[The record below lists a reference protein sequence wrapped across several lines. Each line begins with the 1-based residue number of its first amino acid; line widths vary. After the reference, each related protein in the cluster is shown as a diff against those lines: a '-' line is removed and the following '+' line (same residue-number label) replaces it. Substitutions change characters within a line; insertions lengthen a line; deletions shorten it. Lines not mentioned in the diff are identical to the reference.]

1 MENQETSESPTRLA
15 PLFPSDQKSTASEA
29 SSAEASSSHFPSG
42 VVSPSGLTAAGP
54 PLFFSSAVH
63 ENSLSHSRLT
73 PLSDGGGRGTARGIQ
88 EPQRSAS
95 PSLRLPGARPQAPES
110 PASRH
115 SPGALQLS
123 PGSPRRQATSAP
135 SPSVSHGSGL
145 STQRRP
151 PRQSAR
157 PGTEQRQQL
166 SPGEATSPATW
177 RSGNRGGKE
186 DALRQAS
193 PSQARASSASRVS
206 PRIVGVYAASVTNAT
221 GGANAKKRGLKLSED
236 GGAFGDETRIPQ
248 AESGRQRLDREGA
261 ATEGDVEPRTTGDA
275 HPRAAR
281 PALGLATSSGDGKSP
296 RGSRVCTA
304 GKTGGERGEEDCER
318 VEESQDAP
326 RATPGAD
333 SGPSYK
339 AGAIRQQPG
348 SPETFQLMPV
358 VGDRAIAT
366 GARKRKKK
374 KSAFRRRSAD
384 GGERPEK
391 PPVGKGGS
399 LFLHPALGDDSEE
412 HSRPGEDEGH
422 PTSALCSTEC
432 CGLFWRR
439 RWHAMKGG
447 FWGWGFTNRPR
458 EGPRYYLSEI
468 FAALIIALTQVPEA
482 ASFAMMANLP
492 PAIGVHSAWLIGL
505 FACGLGGR
513 PGMING
519 VTGSFAATIAAYVTR
534 RCAESACTYEG
545 VETLVASVFL
555 AGLILMIF
563 AYSRLA
569 CLVQLIPA
577 SVTIGFCNGIAIII
591 FLAQLQIFKDP
602 STGAY
607 ITGNRA
613 AWMAG
618 ECCLAAV
625 IMEGWKK
632 VPFVGKLLPGSL
644 ISMVAAGLVEFL
656 VARPLF
662 DTKTPTIG
670 EVAELTAN
678 SALPS
683 PFFAQSHLDFKSNV
697 QVHRAIMQG
706 VMLAVVAILETLMTV
721 EVVDIY
727 AAQAALPPEP
737 PAACSGKR
745 EALLG
750 RLLPRLKG
758 PSQPPQTPA
767 EAGYPGVFSPAS
779 SGDKFGLY
787 NGVASAGGR
796 EAGEEE
802 EGAEGRCPN
811 AKLRGSSSREF
822 GENRDCDGMSSG
834 GFDTKQLRRGVSSE
848 NTSRGSASLS
858 PRASPR
864 TERDSLQEERE
875 TKRIQ
880 MPAEL
885 PSRKAERVRG
895 GADGPKD
902 GRKSPE
908 LSSGASSPSR
918 QLFLHG
924 ENSEMQSELR
934 SGRVSSCSSRSFS
947 GPHAVSVQARRGGEE
962 TTVEE
967 KSEVFS
973 REAFAVRVDREAG
986 AGRRDASDMGLRA
999 GSMATRAGSMATRA
1013 GGTQEH
1019 SALLWENPNR
1029 EDDERTDV
1037 ASGLGELESRRANR
1051 GEEGLDEAEGEKER
1065 RKPAVKGDG
1074 DQQIWAAGV
1083 ANIVCAFFGG
1093 MGGGAMIGLS
1103 VMNLRSG
1110 GKGKES
1116 GFLHAVFVFVL
1127 IAGAYKVL
1135 NFLPIAALA
1144 GIMFCVAFHTFK
1156 WFSLPMVVASFLP
1169 ETLRWKHPCLVQ
1181 KITRADAII
1190 VVIVTLCC
1198 KFLNVALAA
1207 GIGIFIAA
1215 LVFAWEANR
1224 RFCVEAAE
1232 DEKRQIKYYEVQG
1245 PLCFS
1250 TAHKFESAFNYDED
1264 PPTVMC
1270 MLSGSTRLFDYSAM
1284 ASMNA
1289 VSRGYLRRGKTLH
1302 FKGMSHGCLNMMAKA
1317 NHLMQHMDY
1326 ELIELEVPPIHNL
1339 VEVHPDDDRESALA
1353 ESLFA
1358 PSHAASRTSF
1368 SRKQGQAAFASRA
1381 VDSLPRHTSSS
1392 LSRVLT
1398 GSGQQQPSADVS
1410 EGRSE
1415 KRWVLERQ
1423 ETPVCVPD
1431 DASQKCVFKRQ
1442 GESEASKRTACET
1455 TAGASLSFSLFV
1467 GGPGDL
1473 QAHDEET
1480 ESAPGGE
1487 RGRRSNARRVD

>member
-1 MENQETSESPTRLA
+1 
-15 PLFPSDQKSTASEA
+15 
-29 SSAEASSSHFPSG
+29 
-42 VVSPSGLTAAGP
+42 
-54 PLFFSSAVH
+54 
-63 ENSLSHSRLT
+63 
-73 PLSDGGGRGTARGIQ
+73 
-88 EPQRSAS
+88 
-95 PSLRLPGARPQAPES
+95 
-110 PASRH
+110 
-115 SPGALQLS
+115 
-123 PGSPRRQATSAP
+123 
-135 SPSVSHGSGL
+135 
-145 STQRRP
+145 
-151 PRQSAR
+151 
-157 PGTEQRQQL
+157 
-166 SPGEATSPATW
+166 
-177 RSGNRGGKE
+177 
-186 DALRQAS
+186 
-193 PSQARASSASRVS
+193 
-206 PRIVGVYAASVTNAT
+206 
-221 GGANAKKRGLKLSED
+221 
-236 GGAFGDETRIPQ
+236 
-248 AESGRQRLDREGA
+248 
-261 ATEGDVEPRTTGDA
+261 
-275 HPRAAR
+275 
-281 PALGLATSSGDGKSP
+281 
-296 RGSRVCTA
+296 
-304 GKTGGERGEEDCER
+304 
-318 VEESQDAP
+318 
-326 RATPGAD
+326 
-333 SGPSYK
+333 
-339 AGAIRQQPG
+339 
-348 SPETFQLMPV
+348 
-358 VGDRAIAT
+358 
-366 GARKRKKK
+366 
-374 KSAFRRRSAD
+374 
-384 GGERPEK
+384 
-391 PPVGKGGS
+391 
-399 LFLHPALGDDSEE
+399 
-412 HSRPGEDEGH
+412 
-422 PTSALCSTEC
+422 
-432 CGLFWRR
+432 
-439 RWHAMKGG
+439 
-447 FWGWGFTNRPR
+447 
-458 EGPRYYLSEI
+458 
-468 FAALIIALTQVPEA
+468 
-482 ASFAMMANLP
+482 
-492 PAIGVHSAWLIGL
+492 
-505 FACGLGGR
+505 
-513 PGMING
+513 
-519 VTGSFAATIAAYVTR
+519 
-534 RCAESACTYEG
+534 
-545 VETLVASVFL
+545 
-555 AGLILMIF
+555 
-563 AYSRLA
+563 
-569 CLVQLIPA
+569 
-577 SVTIGFCNGIAIII
+577 
-591 FLAQLQIFKDP
+591 
-602 STGAY
+602 
-607 ITGNRA
+607 
-613 AWMAG
+613 
-618 ECCLAAV
+618 
-625 IMEGWKK
+625 
-632 VPFVGKLLPGSL
+632 VGKLLPGSL

-1019 SALLWENPNR
+1019 SALLWENANR

-1051 GEEGLDEAEGEKER
+1051 GEEELAEAEGEKER

-1116 GFLHAVFVFVL
+1116 
-1127 IAGAYKVL
+1127 
-1135 NFLPIAALA
+1135 
-1144 GIMFCVAFHTFK
+1144 
-1156 WFSLPMVVASFLP
+1156 
-1169 ETLRWKHPCLVQ
+1169 
-1181 KITRADAII
+1181 
-1190 VVIVTLCC
+1190 
-1198 KFLNVALAA
+1198 
-1207 GIGIFIAA
+1207 
-1215 LVFAWEANR
+1215 
-1224 RFCVEAAE
+1224 
-1232 DEKRQIKYYEVQG
+1232 
-1245 PLCFS
+1245 
-1250 TAHKFESAFNYDED
+1250 
-1264 PPTVMC
+1264 
-1270 MLSGSTRLFDYSAM
+1270 
-1284 ASMNA
+1284 
-1289 VSRGYLRRGKTLH
+1289 
-1302 FKGMSHGCLNMMAKA
+1302 
-1317 NHLMQHMDY
+1317 
-1326 ELIELEVPPIHNL
+1326 
-1339 VEVHPDDDRESALA
+1339 
-1353 ESLFA
+1353 
-1358 PSHAASRTSF
+1358 
-1368 SRKQGQAAFASRA
+1368 
-1381 VDSLPRHTSSS
+1381 
-1392 LSRVLT
+1392 
-1398 GSGQQQPSADVS
+1398 
-1410 EGRSE
+1410 
-1415 KRWVLERQ
+1415 
-1423 ETPVCVPD
+1423 
-1431 DASQKCVFKRQ
+1431 
-1442 GESEASKRTACET
+1442 
-1455 TAGASLSFSLFV
+1455 
-1467 GGPGDL
+1467 
-1473 QAHDEET
+1473 
-1480 ESAPGGE
+1480 
-1487 RGRRSNARRVD
+1487 

>member
-15 PLFPSDQKSTASEA
+15 PLLPSNQKSTASEA
-29 SSAEASSSHFPSG
+29 SSIETSSSHFPSG
-42 VVSPSGLTAAGP
+42 VLSPSVPTAAGP
-54 PLFFSSAVH
+54 SLFFSSAVH
-63 ENSLSHSRLT
+63 ANSLSPSRLT
-73 PLSDGGGRGTARGIQ
+73 PLSDGGGRGTARGSQ

-95 PSLRLPGARPQAPES
+95 PSLRLPGARPAAPES
-110 PASRH
+110 PALRH
-115 SPGALQLS
+115 SPGDLQLS
-123 PGSPRRQATSAP
+123 PGSPQRQATSAT
-135 SPSVSHGSGL
+135 SPSVPHGSGL

-151 PRQSAR
+151 PRHSAR

-166 SPGEATSPATW
+166 SPGEATSPSTW
-177 RSGNRGGKE
+177 RSGSRGGKE
-186 DALRQAS
+186 DALSQPS

-206 PRIVGVYAASVTNAT
+206 PRIVGVYATSATNAT
-221 GGANAKKRGLKLSED
+221 GGANAKKRGLQLSED
-236 GGAFGDETRIPQ
+236 EGAFGDETRIPR
-248 AESGRQRLDREGA
+248 AESGRRRLDREGA
-261 ATEGDVEPRTTGDA
+261 ATEGEVECRTTDEA

-281 PALGLATSSGDGKSP
+281 PVSGCATSSGDGKS
-296 RGSRVCTA
+296 SRDSRACTA
-304 GKTGGERGEEDCER
+304 GKTGGARGEEGCER
-318 VEESQDAP
+318 VEASQDAF

-333 SGPSYK
+333 NRPSYE
-339 AGAIRQQPG
+339 AGASRQQPG
-348 SPETFQLMPV
+348 SPETFRLMPV

-374 KSAFRRRSAD
+374 KSGFRRRSAD

-412 HSRPGEDEGH
+412 HARRGEDEGH

-432 CGLFWRR
+432 CGRFWRR
-439 RWHAMKGG
+439 RWHVMRGG

-458 EGPRYYLSEI
+458 EGARYYMSEI

-534 RCAESACTYEG
+534 TCSESACVYEG

-555 AGLILMIF
+555 AGVMLMIF

-607 ITGNRA
+607 ITGDRA

-618 ECCLAAV
+618 DCCLAAV

-644 ISMVAAGLVEFL
+644 ISMVAAGLIEFL

-683 PFFAQSHLDFKSNV
+683 PFFSQSHLDFRNNL
-697 QVHRAIMQG
+697 QVHRALVQG

-737 PAACSGKR
+737 PAAFSGRR

-758 PSQPPQTPA
+758 PSQPPQSPA

-787 NGVASAGGR
+787 NGAASAGGR
-796 EAGEEE
+796 DAGEEE
-802 EGAEGRCPN
+802 EGAEQRCSN
-811 AKLRGSSSREF
+811 AKLRGSGSCEF
-822 GENRDCDGMSSG
+822 GENRDCDGISSR
-834 GFDTKQLRRGVSSE
+834 GFDAKQMRRGVSSE
-848 NTSRGSASLS
+848 NTSRGSASVS

-864 TERDSLQEERE
+864 TERDILQEERE
-875 TKRIQ
+875 QKGFQ
-880 MPAEL
+880 VLAGS
-885 PSRKAERVRG
+885 PSRE
-895 GADGPKD
+895 DE
-902 GRKSPE
+902 RKSPE
-908 LSSGASSPSR
+908 LFSGASSPSGR
-918 QLFLHG
+918 LFLHG
-924 ENSEMQSELR
+924 EHSEMQSELR
-934 SGRVSSCSSRSFS
+934 SGHVSSCSSRSFA
-947 GPHAVSVQARRGGEE
+947 GLQAVSVQARRGGEE
-962 TTVEE
+962 TTAEE
-967 KSEVFS
+967 KIEVL
-973 REAFAVRVDREAG
+973 REAFAVRVDREVG
-986 AGRRDASDMGLRA
+986 AGRRDASDVRLRA
-999 GSMATRAGSMATRA
+999 ESVATRA
-1013 GGTQEH
+1013 GGTREH
-1019 SALLWENPNR
+1019 SASLRENGNR

-1037 ASGLGELESRRANR
+1037 ASGLGGSDSRRANR
-1051 GEEGLDEAEGEKER
+1051 GEELDEAEGENER

-1270 MLSGSTRLFDYSAM
+1270 MLSGNTRLFDYSAM

-1326 ELIELEVPPIHNL
+1326 ELIELDVPPIHNL

-1381 VDSLPRHTSSS
+1381 LDSLPRHTSSS

-1398 GSGQQQPSADVS
+1398 GSGHQQPSADVS
-1410 EGRSE
+1410 ESRSE

-1442 GESEASKRTACET
+1442 GESEASKRTAYET
-1455 TAGASLSFSLFV
+1455 TAGASLSLSRCFC
-1467 GGPGDL
+1467 GPGDL

-1487 RGRRSNARRVD
+1487 HREEGNKREKSRLKGREREQ

>member
-1 MENQETSESPTRLA
+1 MY
-15 PLFPSDQKSTASEA
+15 
-29 SSAEASSSHFPSG
+29 G
-42 VVSPSGLTAAGP
+42 Y
-54 PLFFSSAVH
+54 
-63 ENSLSHSRLT
+63 
-73 PLSDGGGRGTARGIQ
+73 
-88 EPQRSAS
+88 
-95 PSLRLPGARPQAPES
+95 
-110 PASRH
+110 
-115 SPGALQLS
+115 
-123 PGSPRRQATSAP
+123 
-135 SPSVSHGSGL
+135 
-145 STQRRP
+145 
-151 PRQSAR
+151 
-157 PGTEQRQQL
+157 
-166 SPGEATSPATW
+166 
-177 RSGNRGGKE
+177 
-186 DALRQAS
+186 
-193 PSQARASSASRVS
+193 
-206 PRIVGVYAASVTNAT
+206 VYA
-221 GGANAKKRGLKLSED
+221 
-236 GGAFGDETRIPQ
+236 
-248 AESGRQRLDREGA
+248 
-261 ATEGDVEPRTTGDA
+261 
-275 HPRAAR
+275 
-281 PALGLATSSGDGKSP
+281 
-296 RGSRVCTA
+296 
-304 GKTGGERGEEDCER
+304 
-318 VEESQDAP
+318 
-326 RATPGAD
+326 
-333 SGPSYK
+333 
-339 AGAIRQQPG
+339 
-348 SPETFQLMPV
+348 
-358 VGDRAIAT
+358 
-366 GARKRKKK
+366 
-374 KSAFRRRSAD
+374 
-384 GGERPEK
+384 
-391 PPVGKGGS
+391 
-399 LFLHPALGDDSEE
+399 
-412 HSRPGEDEGH
+412 
-422 PTSALCSTEC
+422 
-432 CGLFWRR
+432 
-439 RWHAMKGG
+439 
-447 FWGWGFTNRPR
+447 
-458 EGPRYYLSEI
+458 
-468 FAALIIALTQVPEA
+468 
-482 ASFAMMANLP
+482 
-492 PAIGVHSAWLIGL
+492 
-505 FACGLGGR
+505 
-513 PGMING
+513 
-519 VTGSFAATIAAYVTR
+519 
-534 RCAESACTYEG
+534 
-545 VETLVASVFL
+545 
-555 AGLILMIF
+555 
-563 AYSRLA
+563 
-569 CLVQLIPA
+569 
-577 SVTIGFCNGIAIII
+577 CN
-591 FLAQLQIFKDP
+591 
-602 STGAY
+602 
-607 ITGNRA
+607 
-613 AWMAG
+613 
-618 ECCLAAV
+618 V
-625 IMEGWKK
+625 IMEGWK
-632 VPFVGKLLPGSL
+632 VGKLLPGSL

-706 VMLAVVAILETLMTV
+706 ENKRESRASKERKSEKNGEREMRRRELEKDRVMLAVVAILETLMTV

-880 MPAEL
+880 MPTEL

-999 GSMATRAGSMATRA
+999 GSMATRAG
-1013 GGTQEH
+1013 GTQEH
-1019 SALLWENPNR
+1019 SALLWENANR

-1198 KFLNVALAA
+1198 
-1207 GIGIFIAA
+1207 
-1215 LVFAWEANR
+1215 
-1224 RFCVEAAE
+1224 
-1232 DEKRQIKYYEVQG
+1232 
-1245 PLCFS
+1245 
-1250 TAHKFESAFNYDED
+1250 
-1264 PPTVMC
+1264 
-1270 MLSGSTRLFDYSAM
+1270 
-1284 ASMNA
+1284 
-1289 VSRGYLRRGKTLH
+1289 
-1302 FKGMSHGCLNMMAKA
+1302 
-1317 NHLMQHMDY
+1317 
-1326 ELIELEVPPIHNL
+1326 
-1339 VEVHPDDDRESALA
+1339 
-1353 ESLFA
+1353 
-1358 PSHAASRTSF
+1358 
-1368 SRKQGQAAFASRA
+1368 
-1381 VDSLPRHTSSS
+1381 
-1392 LSRVLT
+1392 
-1398 GSGQQQPSADVS
+1398 
-1410 EGRSE
+1410 
-1415 KRWVLERQ
+1415 
-1423 ETPVCVPD
+1423 
-1431 DASQKCVFKRQ
+1431 
-1442 GESEASKRTACET
+1442 
-1455 TAGASLSFSLFV
+1455 
-1467 GGPGDL
+1467 
-1473 QAHDEET
+1473 
-1480 ESAPGGE
+1480 
-1487 RGRRSNARRVD
+1487 